1 MTIGND
7 FQPLTIVKISAEFL
21 NPHMIT
27 KDGYINTVNIFEKIQ
42 AAFSTDQIDVGQIQ
56 NTYYQIDFN
65 FHQKQKGPTRYA
77 YRTEL
82 GTICIEMILAQDNI
96 TNENTCW
103 IIIIFKFES
112 VIIVFIFECYL

>member
-42 AAFSTDQIDVGQIQ
+42 AAFQRIRSMLDRSKTRIIRQ
-56 NTYYQIDFN
+56 TFN